1 MTQMM
6 TVDLYIEMTRSKG
19 ETKEK
24 KGGEGE
30 RKRCAF
36 FENYKTGDL
45 FFPFYWSVLLEKNS
59 ISSTSSNSSL
69 LRGRNALESENSSED
84 SSSPR
89 FLAFVAS

>member
-36 FENYKTGDL
+36 FENYKTGP
-45 FFPFYWSVLLEKNS
+45 FFPFLLVS
-59 ISSTSSNSSL
+59 F
-69 LRGRNALESENSSED
+69 A
-84 SSSPR
+84 
-89 FLAFVAS
+89 